1 MELIWDGGYT
11 VGFGNNVKQAR
22 KGKGLTLQELSELSG
37 VSRSMLSQ
45 IEREEKNPTIQIAC
59 QIAEALHLTLSQ
71 LLGEQDRQEV
81 ILIKKEQ
88 RLVYK
93 DEKSGFERHLLSPSF
108 PSKGVEFILNIVPPG
123 KESGVFPP
131 HTSGVKE
138 YMTVAQG
145 KLRVVLGEGNVV
157 HELQAGDSLYFEAN
171 LQHQFI
177 NIGDQECHYYLVID
191 SRA

>member
-1 MELIWDGGYT
+1 M
-11 VGFGNNVKQAR
+11 GFGNNVKQAR